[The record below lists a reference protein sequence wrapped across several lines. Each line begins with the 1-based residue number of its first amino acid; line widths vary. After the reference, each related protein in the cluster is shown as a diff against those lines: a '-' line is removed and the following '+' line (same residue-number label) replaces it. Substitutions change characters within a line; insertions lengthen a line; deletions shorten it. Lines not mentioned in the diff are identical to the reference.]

1 MTRNFGVHAQKKR
14 VQPRKTLNTATQRKY
29 GSGLPTT
36 MNDLPSM
43 RNGGERQ
50 VRSDARGR
58 NRRPAE
64 QGGISADKMINN
76 AMSAI
81 GPKRT
86 SLVASHISAFGGK
99 ADMTFAPRNVCF

>member
-50 VRSDARGR
+50 VRSDAGSTIVTAAHHNLVVRLLQQTDR
-58 NRRPAE
+58 F
-64 QGGISADKMINN
+64 
-76 AMSAI
+76 
-81 GPKRT
+81 
-86 SLVASHISAFGGK
+86 SLELACGSNCYFG
-99 ADMTFAPRNVCF
+99 FANLRSCFTI